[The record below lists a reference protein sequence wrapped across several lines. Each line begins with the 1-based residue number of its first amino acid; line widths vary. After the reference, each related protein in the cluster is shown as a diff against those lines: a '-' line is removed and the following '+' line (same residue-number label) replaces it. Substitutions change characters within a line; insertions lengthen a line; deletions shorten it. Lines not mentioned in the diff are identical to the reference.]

1 MKENSEVVSVT
12 TQLKLIAPDGKK
24 RLTYVLDYQDVIDS
38 CKTFP
43 GTKANR
49 FIYIRP
55 LYHE

>member
-1 MKENSEVVSVT
+1 MNV
-12 TQLKLIAPDGKK
+12 ADGKK
-24 RLTYVLDYQDVIDS
+24 YKTDMFAYQGIIDS
-38 CKTFP
+38 DKTFP